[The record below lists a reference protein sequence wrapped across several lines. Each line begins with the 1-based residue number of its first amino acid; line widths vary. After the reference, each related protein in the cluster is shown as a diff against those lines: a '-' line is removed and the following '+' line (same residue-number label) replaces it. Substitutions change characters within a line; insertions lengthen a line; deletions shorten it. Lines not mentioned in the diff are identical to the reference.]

1 MFTGAPNTASLKV
14 SFFGPFYGGY
24 HVVAL
29 DQKNYGWAMVVG
41 PDRDYL
47 WILARDKQMPG
58 DVRSELLRQAKELGF
73 AVENLIWVEHT
84 RSDS

>member
-1 MFTGAPNTASLKV
+1 
-14 SFFGPFYGGY
+14 
-24 HVVAL
+24 
-29 DQKNYGWAMVVG
+29 MVVG

-47 WILARDKQMPG
+47 WILARDKQLPG